1 MAVYYLEP
9 TRYYNTLGPHPP
21 VLHIKPGDTVVT
33 TTVDAWGYD
42 ARGQQVTDPPN
53 PQTGPFYIEGAEPG
67 DTLVVHLDHLSPNRE
82 RGYSRSVVADH
93 IVEPG
98 YVKEIPLG
106 ERAEWKIDLLAGRI
120 ILIQPLTAL
129 GALQLP
135 LAPMLGCFGVAPLG
149 GQALSTATS
158 GPYGG
163 NMDYRGFTA
172 GVTVYFPVFAPGA
185 LLFVGDGHAFQAD
198 GEILGTG
205 IETSFKVQFTVD
217 LLKGKTIFW
226 PRGGELNP
234 YLYCG
239 KRSSLGSSGSTR
251 HD

>member
-53 PQTGPFYIEGAEPG
+53 LQTGPFYIEGAEPG

-98 YVKEIPLG
+98 YVKEIPL
-106 ERAEWKIDLLAGRI
+106 
-120 ILIQPLTAL
+120 
-129 GALQLP
+129 
-135 LAPMLGCFGVAPLG
+135 
-149 GQALSTATS
+149 
-158 GPYGG
+158 
-163 NMDYRGFTA
+163 
-172 GVTVYFPVFAPGA
+172 
-185 LLFVGDGHAFQAD
+185 FVGDGHAFQAD

-226 PRGGELNP
+226 PRGENSTHIFTVGNARPLDQAVQHATTEMLRWLQADYRLDP
-234 YLYCG
+234 LGAHLLLG
-239 KRSSLGSSGSTR
+239 KGVEYDVGNVFDPAYTMVCKIIKDLLPKREG
-251 HD
+251 